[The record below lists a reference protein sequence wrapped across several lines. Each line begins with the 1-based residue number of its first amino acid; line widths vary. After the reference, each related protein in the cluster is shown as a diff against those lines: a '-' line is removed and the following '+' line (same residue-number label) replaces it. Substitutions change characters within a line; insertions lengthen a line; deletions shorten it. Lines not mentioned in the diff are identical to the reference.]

1 MAGFCY
7 IVICSPWPSLVE
19 ALGLRISLDSH
30 MRHAL
35 VTWAGLYNLA
45 LDDFTFH
52 VLSQLG
58 GYTQAVYVTC
68 EDCPRSLGWIGADS
82 RPRAIIVMAR
92 VSCQVFADRAAYERA
107 RGLPRRN
114 RALRPSCAFEVYD
127 ADPTLRPGYRP
138 SGSVARGR
146 RPSGSVAE
154 VRRSSG
160 SVAGV
165 RRPFGGGAMCC
176 RCGVAAVRRTTR
188 SGRNAGREYYSCEG
202 RACVFFRW
210 VAV

>member
-7 IVICSPWPSLVE
+7 IVICSPWPGLVE

-68 EDCPRSLGWIGADS
+68 EDCPRSMGWIGADS
-82 RPRAIIVMAR
+82 RQRAIIVMAR
-92 VSCQVFADRAAYERA
+92 VSSQVFCR
-107 RGLPRRN
+107 
-114 RALRPSCAFEVYD
+114 
-127 ADPTLRPGYRP
+127 
-138 SGSVARGR
+138 SGSL
-146 RPSGSVAE
+146 
-154 VRRSSG
+154 
-160 SVAGV
+160 
-165 RRPFGGGAMCC
+165 
-176 RCGVAAVRRTTR
+176 
-188 SGRNAGREYYSCEG
+188 
-202 RACVFFRW
+202 
-210 VAV
+210 